1 MLLPYREDPRSATFG
16 ARYDCL
22 LDRLG
27 LCLLVSDV
35 LLVGADD
42 EEVMMLVC
50 SLDRFSAEYQ
60 GMIGSCFGFWV
71 YVICCLVWVADL
83 TGSSDFF

>member
-1 MLLPYREDPRSATFG
+1 MVLPYREDPRSATFG

-22 LDRLG
+22 LDRLV
-27 LCLLVSDV
+27 LCRVLDSDV

-42 EEVMMLVC
+42 EEVMVLVC
-50 SLDRFSAEYQ
+50 SLDRFNAEYQ

-71 YVICCLVWVADL
+71 YVIWLFGLGGGFDRIK
-83 TGSSDFF
+83 

>member
-1 MLLPYREDPRSATFG
+1 
-16 ARYDCL
+16 
-22 LDRLG
+22 
-27 LCLLVSDV
+27 V

-42 EEVMMLVC
+42 EVMMLVC

-71 YVICCLVWVADL
+71 YVIWLFGLGGGFDRIK
-83 TGSSDFF
+83 